1 MLTETR
7 PRTSGATTQMDLW
20 WVLAVASVLLA
31 STLLSVFSPD
41 MVTGSAQEHL
51 PIVAMLSWFWGLV
64 AVGYLAFVRTTYAG
78 PALGLSVAI
87 LWLGVAVTS
96 IFAPEMVTGSDPTQI
111 PIAALVAPILGCL
124 ATAFLALNALRNRK
138 GR

>member
-7 PRTSGATTQMDLW
+7 PEMSSAVARIDYW

-31 STLLSVFSPD
+31 SMLLSVFSPD

-64 AVGYLAFVRTTYAG
+64 ALGYLAFVRTSDAG
-78 PALGLSVAI
+78 PALGLSVGV
-87 LWLGVAVTS
+87 LWLGVALTS
-96 IFAPEMVTGSDPTQI
+96 IFAPEMVTGSDPTRI

-124 ATAFLALNALRNRK
+124 ATAFLALNAVRTRADH
-138 GR
+138 